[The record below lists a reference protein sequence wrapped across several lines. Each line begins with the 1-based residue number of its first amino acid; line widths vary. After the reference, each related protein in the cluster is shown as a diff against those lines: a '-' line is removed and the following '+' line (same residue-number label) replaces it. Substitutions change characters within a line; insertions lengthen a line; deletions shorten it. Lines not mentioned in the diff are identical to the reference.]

1 MGYLGIFIVLFSY
14 KTDAQVCVRVTEGIE
29 TEKRPVIKLWCFSP
43 RFPRYIS
50 SCFCIIRIIIPFI
63 FRDNE
68 LLNSSCSSF
77 FSFILSLILP
87 GTVDCPLRGGQKCKK
102 ARMAFENFV
111 VEIYRNVKILIIM
124 ENLGSYPESSVM
136 LNTLHQLQSYAVKD
150 RLTFEISSHEHPHQE
165 LVMHKY
171 VLLREG
177 VTKNMEIFM
186 TLAIKGGRGVSN
198 RIDH

>member
-1 MGYLGIFIVLFSY
+1 MGYMGIFMSLVRYNTI
-14 KTDAQVCVRVTEGIE
+14 AQVCVRVTEGIE

-43 RFPRYIS
+43 RFPRYTPL
-50 SCFCIIRIIIPFI
+50 CFCIIRIIIPFI

-111 VEIYRNVKILIIM
+111 VEIYRNVKILIMM
-124 ENLGSYPESSVM
+124 ESLSSYPEWSVM
-136 LNTLHQLQSYAVKD
+136 LNTLHQLLSYAVKD
-150 RLTFEISSHEHPHQE
+150 RLTFEISSREHPHQE
-165 LVMHKY
+165 LVMH
-171 VLLREG
+171 
-177 VTKNMEIFM
+177 
-186 TLAIKGGRGVSN
+186 
-198 RIDH
+198 